1 MNEKIKSIS
10 EHTGLAVY
18 ALGLDREKFERALT
32 RYTTEVVKECIH
44 KIETYRIPV
53 GNSAAGEMACEW
65 TYDALDEIR
74 TEIKELFG
82 VQP

>member
-18 ALGLDREKFERALT
+18 GLGLDREKFERALT
-32 RYTTEVVKECIH
+32 RYTDSVVKECIN
-44 KIETYRIPV
+44 KIETYQIPV

-65 TYDALDEIR
+65 TYDALKEIR
-74 TEIKELFG
+74 AEIKEHFG
-82 VQP
+82 VET